1 MSGASCK
8 DKNSSVFRFQG
19 KEEEEEEDKL
29 ALRNLNLQ
37 YICQYI
43 YM

>member
-19 KEEEEEEDKL
+19 KEEEEEDKL